1 MPASDLSPLHLLNRA
16 LKSAAYRV
24 QKYFDLLGRVLVSSV
39 SRPFYGRD
47 LTQQMDTIGVGS
59 LGIVALTGLFT
70 GMVLALQSAVEMRQF
85 GATIYIGRL
94 VGASAVREL
103 GPVLTALMVTGR
115 AGSGMAA
122 QLGAMRITEQI
133 DALET
138 LGVDPV
144 RKLVAPR
151 FLAALIMLPMLTV
164 VTDIIAVLGGLLIAV
179 VKLDL
184 TATLYMR
191 SVYQALADTG
201 FIFRFIPIDLVQG
214 LLKPLVFG
222 GIMALT
228 SCYYGMNA
236 RGGTEGVG
244 RAATHAVV
252 TSSILILTTDYLLTQ
267 LLIALLVE

>member
-1 MPASDLSPLHLLNRA
+1 
-16 LKSAAYRV
+16 
-24 QKYFDLLGRVLVSSV
+24 
-39 SRPFYGRD
+39 
-47 LTQQMDTIGVGS
+47 MDTIGVGS

-151 FLAALIMLPMLTV
+151 FLAALIVLPMLTV
-164 VTDIIAVLGGLLIAV
+164 VTDVIAVLGGLLIAV

-214 LLKPLVFG
+214 LLKPFVFG

-228 SCYYGMNA
+228 SCYYGLNA

-244 RAATHAVV
+244 RAATQAVV